1 MHHHHRNHNHHHRCR
16 HNPAALFWPKSS
28 STQLKRVRDMGSDH
42 SMHLQ
47 SCSADFQD
55 EYCDVF
61 ENWSHAVRSIR
72 GNATGQKLQKAVQID
87 KNIRA
92 SLQQCWSMSN
102 GQYPVFEKTLPRHKR
117 QASAGHKPV
126 RANRRHRIKIHSAV
140 FSHRCLTLLGTEL
153 MIGC

>member
-1 MHHHHRNHNHHHRCR
+1 
-16 HNPAALFWPKSS
+16 
-28 STQLKRVRDMGSDH
+28 MGSDH

-72 GNATGQKLQKAVQID
+72 GNVTGQKLQKAVHID

-102 GQYPVFEKTLPRHKR
+102 GQYPVFEKRFHGIKDRLL
-117 QASAGHKPV
+117 QDINQLEQIAGT
-126 RANRRHRIKIHSAV
+126 A
-140 FSHRCLTLLGTEL
+140 
-153 MIGC
+153 